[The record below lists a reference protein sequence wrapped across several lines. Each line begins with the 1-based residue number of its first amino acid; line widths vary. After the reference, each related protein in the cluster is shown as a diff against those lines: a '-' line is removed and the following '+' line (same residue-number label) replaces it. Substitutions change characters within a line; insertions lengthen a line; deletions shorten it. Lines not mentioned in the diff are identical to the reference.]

1 MGERHNAVA
10 RLDQMNGPPFEVTEP
25 GGEEFGMVER
35 RAEHH
40 EFHFGRQE
48 NHGLLPDFPAVA
60 VIDIVAL
67 VKDDC
72 VETLDAQARRQA
84 DVFGRRAA
92 FVEKIAEDLS
102 RHHDDRCVRTELD
115 IAGQDADGGT
125 GAIGGLQIMELLVGE
140 GLNRRRVEDASALGE
155 CVLDLI
161 LTYKGFA

>member
-35 RAEHH
+35 RTEHH
-40 EFHFGRQE
+40 KFHFGRQE

-60 VIDIVAL
+60 VIDVVAL
-67 VKDDC
+67 VEDDR

-84 DVFGRRAA
+84 EMFCRRAA
-92 FVEKIAEDLS
+92 FIKEIAEDFR
-102 RHHDDRCVRTELD
+102 RHYDDRGVRAELD
-115 IAGQDADGGT
+115 VAGQNADGGT

-140 GLNRRRVEDASALGE
+140 RLDRCRVEDASALGE
-155 CVLDLI
+155 CMLDLI
-161 LTYKGFA
+161 LSYKGFA